1 MVEEDKISDF
11 GDYGDESSDE
21 DDSDGEVDL
30 NANKWVIKLLGKYK
44 VCSYLSWRF
53 DQTSSPSITN
63 ALTRTSSHHHRVE
76 YHYLWD
82 LSRFHSH

>member
-30 NANKWVIKLLGKYK
+30 NVNKWVIKLLGKYK
-44 VCSYLSWRF
+44 VWPEWEEIS
-53 DQTSSPSITN
+53 
-63 ALTRTSSHHHRVE
+63 E
-76 YHYLWD
+76 
-82 LSRFHSH
+82 